1 MRDIICQAIQTRCL
15 LQFSYEGATRVVE
28 PHMLAYNSAN
38 HLALSAWWIR
48 GYSESGASTRWR
60 EYLLSE
66 MRLASVLQE
75 QFSGS
80 RPGYNRTGGKSF
92 HNVICAL

>member
-15 LQFSYEGATRVVE
+15 LQFNYEGATRVVE

-48 GYSESGASTRWR
+48 GYSESRASTRWR

-75 QFSGS
+75 SFSGT